1 MAAIAVAML
10 IIAAAWALSLMIR
23 LMLSR
28 TREYLADAGS
38 VELTKNPDAMI
49 SALRKVAGKGEI
61 EGATSGVMEM
71 CLDNPRSGFADLF
84 SSHPAIEDRIEALQ
98 KYAGGME
105 ELPAPQA

>member
-1 MAAIAVAML
+1 
-10 IIAAAWALSLMIR
+10 
-23 LMLSR
+23 
-28 TREYLADAGS
+28 
-38 VELTKNPDAMI
+38 
-49 SALRKVAGKGEI
+49 
-61 EGATSGVMEM
+61 M